1 MNTESKVGTLFSY
14 ISQNSNM
21 PLTSIFEK
29 FSKKWKLSRDSVRN
43 IYYQNFEKVSKDQ
56 NFCSECKI
64 QSSNLKKSSIFIFD
78 EKEKEWLIKNILLQ
92 ISEGHSV
99 RKACLTIAKG
109 DATNMIRYLNKY
121 RSILKKEPEYIDK
134 ISKKYEITYKNT
146 FQEKNQTRKIQKKD
160 KGITILNPNGEE
172 TGGNETIS
180 AEKKLIKMP
189 EKPDII
195 SDKDIQS
202 LFMGLVR
209 LVKNNTIKE
218 VDYTFNQKYK
228 EQINEIYILR
238 KNLKMIKNEL
248 QEEKRHSSRL
258 QLELNLLKN
267 GKAQEYI
274 NFMKNMK
281 NDNSNEQET
290 N

>member
-1 MNTESKVGTLFSY
+1 MNTESKVATLFSY

-64 QSSNLKKSSIFIFD
+64 QSSNLKKSSIFVFD

-92 ISEGHSV
+92 ISEGNSV
-99 RKACLTIAKG
+99 RKACLNIAKG

-172 TGGNETIS
+172 TGSNETIS
-180 AEKKLIKMP
+180 VEKKLIKMP

>member
-180 AEKKLIKMP
+180 VEKKLIKMP

>member
-1 MNTESKVGTLFSY
+1 MNTESKVATLFSY

-180 AEKKLIKMP
+180 VEKKLIKMP

>member
-1 MNTESKVGTLFSY
+1 MNTESKVATLFSY

-64 QSSNLKKSSIFIFD
+64 QSSNLKKSSIFVFD

-92 ISEGHSV
+92 ISEGNSV
-99 RKACLTIAKG
+99 RKACLNIAKG

-172 TGGNETIS
+172 TGSNETIS
-180 AEKKLIKMP
+180 VEKKLIKMP

-218 VDYTFNQKYK
+218 VDYAFNQKYK

>member
-134 ISKKYEITYKNT
+134 ISNKYEITYKNT